1 MSNFWTRFLDGT
13 SIPPRIACLGFA
25 IASCATA
32 AAASPAAAALPRVPE
47 VPTLFQRAVPPPP
60 GQPVEA
66 VLLGPLFEQTF
77 ACTDHAEGT
86 VGALGDAFGTD
97 CMVVGGLEPGGEH
110 GYLRF
115 FRQDGTRNEDWY
127 GWHANV
133 LAPFDGR
140 VVGIMRNDV
149 TNVPGT
155 MGKSP
160 PGGIVFLRDD
170 GLVVVYGHVDNV
182 KVKAGDRVKAGQVV
196 AVDGNNGMARSP
208 HVHVGAFRDTTPYQI
223 RWDQRAEGR
232 MDGFE

>member
-1 MSNFWTRFLDGT
+1 MCQTLT
-13 SIPPRIACLGFA
+13 SIVLFLSVTVAPAL
-25 IASCATA
+25 A
-32 AAASPAAAALPRVPE
+32 APAASAPPAARALPRVPE
-47 VPTLFQRAVPPPP
+47 VPTLFHRAVAPSP
-60 GQPVEA
+60 GHDVEA

-77 ACTDHAEGT
+77 ACIDHAEGN

-97 CMVVGGLEPGGEH
+97 CMVVGGIEQGGEH

-115 FRQDGTRNEDWY
+115 FRQDGTLNEEWY

-140 VVGIMRNDV
+140 VVDVMHNDV

-170 GLVVVYGHVDNV
+170 GLVVVYGHLDNV
-182 KVKAGDRVKAGQVV
+182 LVKEGDRVKAGQTV
-196 AVDGNNGMARSP
+196 AIDGNNGMARSP

-232 MDGFE
+232 MDGFN

>member
-1 MSNFWTRFLDGT
+1 MLSSL
-13 SIPPRIACLGFA
+13 ILALA
-25 IASCATA
+25 LA
-32 AAASPAAAALPRVPE
+32 AAAPAPAASPAATALPRVPE
-47 VPTLFQRAVPPPP
+47 VPTLFHRAVAPPA
-60 GQPVEA
+60 GHAVEA
-66 VLLGPLFEQTF
+66 VLLGPLFEQIF
-77 ACTDHAEGT
+77 ACTDHAEGN

-97 CMVVGGLEPGGEH
+97 CMIVGGLEQGDEH
-110 GYLRF
+110 AYLRF
-115 FRQDGTRNEDWY
+115 FREDGKRNEDWY

-140 VVGIMRNDV
+140 VVGIMHNDV

-170 GLVVVYGHVDNV
+170 GLVVVYGHLDNV
-182 KVKAGDRVKAGQVV
+182 QVKEGDHVKAGQVV

-232 MDGFE
+232 MDGFQ